1 MVLKSFFKLINIPVF
16 IISLALGLFF
26 AYVTMPKLTTIY
38 VYPNP
43 LTKEKVLYK
52 DATDTCFKFD
62 EVSVECPVDKSKIN
76 VVPIQT

>member
-1 MVLKSFFKLINIPVF
+1 
-16 IISLALGLFF
+16 
-26 AYVTMPKLTTIY
+26 MPKLTTIY

-43 LTKEKVLYK
+43 LTKDKVLYK

-62 EVSVECPVDKSKIN
+62 EVSVECPLDKSKIN

>member
-1 MVLKSFFKLINIPVF
+1 MIGKELLKLINIPAF

-43 LTKEKVLYK
+43 LTKDKVLYK

-62 EVSVECPVDKSKIN
+62 EVSVGYS
-76 VVPIQT
+76 T